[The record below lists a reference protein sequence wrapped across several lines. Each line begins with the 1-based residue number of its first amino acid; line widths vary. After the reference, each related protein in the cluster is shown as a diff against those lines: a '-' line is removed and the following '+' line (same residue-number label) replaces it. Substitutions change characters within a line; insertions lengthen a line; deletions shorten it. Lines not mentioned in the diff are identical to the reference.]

1 MSLWMIRAGQRGE
14 YEQKF
19 INDKC
24 FYITWNDL
32 KCDLS
37 CFSSRDD
44 LKNKLKELYPDDKT
58 NTIRTWAS
66 QLWNASHEIKK
77 GDWIVLPLKTQP
89 VIYIGEVTAAYQFDP
104 TALNPYYHRIAVK
117 WIGENIPRQNFA
129 QDLLYSFGAFLTIC
143 QISRNNA
150 EDRLNNMKT
159 HNWAANSDGFVT
171 ADIPAGDNDE
181 TFRDIEELSRD
192 QIIRL
197 IGSKF
202 KGHEL
207 ARLVNGILLAEGYH
221 TFMSP
226 PGPDGGVDILAG
238 TGTLGFGE
246 PRLCVQVKSQDT
258 PVELKEIK
266 ALKGAMQ
273 DSHATQGLF
282 VSWGGYKNS
291 VKEQSS
297 FFSVRLW
304 GQNELLRALFRTYE
318 KLDAEL
324 RADLPLKQI
333 WTITDED

>member
-1 MSLWMIRAGQRGE
+1 
-14 YEQKF
+14 
-19 INDKC
+19 
-24 FYITWNDL
+24 
-32 KCDLS
+32 
-37 CFSSRDD
+37 
-44 LKNKLKELYPDDKT
+44 
-58 NTIRTWAS
+58 
-66 QLWNASHEIKK
+66 
-77 GDWIVLPLKTQP
+77 
-89 VIYIGEVTAAYQFDP
+89 
-104 TALNPYYHRIAVK
+104 
-117 WIGENIPRQNFA
+117 
-129 QDLLYSFGAFLTIC
+129 
-143 QISRNNA
+143 
-150 EDRLNNMKT
+150 MKT

-171 ADIPAGDNDE
+171 ADIPAGDNDK

-207 ARLVNGILLAEGYH
+207 ARLVNGILIAEGYH

-273 DSHATQGLF
+273 DSQATQGLF

>member
-1 MSLWMIRAGQRGE
+1 M
-14 YEQKF
+14 
-19 INDKC
+19 
-24 FYITWNDL
+24 
-32 KCDLS
+32 
-37 CFSSRDD
+37 
-44 LKNKLKELYPDDKT
+44 
-58 NTIRTWAS
+58 
-66 QLWNASHEIKK
+66 
-77 GDWIVLPLKTQP
+77 
-89 VIYIGEVTAAYQFDP
+89 TAAYQFDP

-207 ARLVNGILLAEGYH
+207 ARLVNGILIAEGYH

-273 DSHATQGLF
+273 DSLATQGLF

-318 KLDAEL
+318 KLDPEL

-333 WTITDED
+333 WTATFED

>member
-1 MSLWMIRAGQRGE
+1 M
-14 YEQKF
+14 
-19 INDKC
+19 
-24 FYITWNDL
+24 
-32 KCDLS
+32 
-37 CFSSRDD
+37 
-44 LKNKLKELYPDDKT
+44 
-58 NTIRTWAS
+58 
-66 QLWNASHEIKK
+66 
-77 GDWIVLPLKTQP
+77 
-89 VIYIGEVTAAYQFDP
+89 TAAYQFDP

-159 HNWAANSDGFVT
+159 HNWAASSDGFVT

-207 ARLVNGILLAEGYH
+207 ARLVNGILIAEGYH

-273 DSHATQGLF
+273 DSLATQGLF
-282 VSWGGYKNS
+282 VS
-291 VKEQSS
+291 
-297 FFSVRLW
+297 
-304 GQNELLRALFRTYE
+304 
-318 KLDAEL
+318 
-324 RADLPLKQI
+324 
-333 WTITDED
+333 